1 MYENYYIRQ
10 IDSNPPP
17 PAPSKKIVQTKSSFS
32 KVKKSTIQKKKK
44 NRIQKDRPGGSESD
58 GGGLKK
64 QGEEGWGWE

>member
-1 MYENYYIRQ
+1 M
-10 IDSNPPP
+10 
-17 PAPSKKIVQTKSSFS
+17 AKSSFS
-32 KVKKSTIQKKKK
+32 KVKKSTIQKKKKK